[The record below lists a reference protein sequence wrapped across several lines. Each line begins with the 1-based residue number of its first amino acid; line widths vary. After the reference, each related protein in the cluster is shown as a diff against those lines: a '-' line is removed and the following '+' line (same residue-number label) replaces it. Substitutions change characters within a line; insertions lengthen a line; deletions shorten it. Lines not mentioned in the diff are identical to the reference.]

1 MSTEFIQEAGDQR
14 ECLSCFALITSE
26 ADLRSQIGEW
36 RGSGETIALVPTM
49 GALHAG
55 HISLIAKAKQH
66 ASKVVATIYVNE
78 TQFAEGEDLDTYPR
92 DHERDCGMLKAAGC
106 DLVYMPEKMY
116 GPHHSTAVNVGGPA
130 LGLETNHRAHFFAG
144 VALIVTKLLNRV
156 QPDIAI
162 FGEKDYQQLLTIRR
176 LTADLDIPVR
186 ILAAPIMREPDGLA
200 MSSRNRYFDDKARKI
215 AGQLNIILRTCA
227 KTIADGTD
235 IETATEKAK
244 ADIITAGFDSVD
256 YVAIADTNSLE
267 LLSGK
272 LGGSARLLVAAHCK
286 GVRLIDNC
294 AVG

>member
-1 MSTEFIQEAGDQR
+1 MSTEFIQEAG
-14 ECLSCFALITSE
+14 FALITSE
-26 ADLRSQIGEW
+26 VDLRSQIWEW

-66 ASKVVATIYVNE
+66 ASKVVASIYVNE

-92 DHERDCGMLKAAGC
+92 DHEQDCEMLKEAGC
-106 DLVYMPEKMY
+106 DLVYIPAKMY
-116 GPHHSTAVNVGGPA
+116 GSHHSTTVSVGGPA

-144 VALIVTKLLNRV
+144 VALIVTKLMNRV

-186 ILAAPIMREPDGLA
+186 ILAAPILREPDGLA
-200 MSSRNRYFDDKARKI
+200 MSSRNRYFDNVGRAV
-215 AGQLNIILRTCA
+215 AGQLNIIMRACA
-227 KTIADGTD
+227 KAIKDGEDIKISTDKAAADMIA
-235 IETATEKAK
+235 
-244 ADIITAGFDSVD
+244 AGFDNVN
-256 YVAIADTNSLE
+256 YVAVADINSLE
-267 LLSGK
+267 LLSGR
-272 LGGSARLLVAAHCK
+272 LEGSARLLMAAHCK